1 MSTEPA
7 PTPAHI
13 PAAEW
18 QAFVAGMS
26 ALSPLVGQ
34 DLAEAAS
41 LCQRLCLDKGE
52 ALLRAGE
59 QAHLVGF
66 VVSGGLR
73 EHYVL
78 ADGGERTKGFSLPGW
93 FAGSLSDLI
102 SGEVSK
108 VWIEA
113 AVPSVL
119 LTLPWAQVRRWQ
131 EARPAW
137 THFAWRVAER
147 LYMMKVEREYEL
159 LAMDAAARLDATLA
173 RWPTL
178 EQVFSQRD
186 IASYVGVTP
195 VHLSRLRTSR
205 ASQTSRTSKE
215 MPTAKAASPGPG
227 NRPAR

>member
-1 MSTEPA
+1 MSVG
-7 PTPAHI
+7 PAHI

-18 QAFVAGMS
+18 QAFVTGMNT
-26 ALSPLVGQ
+26 LSPLSDE
-34 DLAEAAS
+34 DLADAAK
-41 LCQRLCLDKGE
+41 LCQRLSLDKGQ

-66 VVSGGLR
+66 VVLGGLR

-113 AVPSVL
+113 AAPSVL
-119 LTLPWAQVRRWQ
+119 LTLPWADVRRWQ
-131 EARPAW
+131 ETRPTW
-137 THFAWRVAER
+137 TRFGWRVAER

-159 LAMDAAARLDATLA
+159 LAMDAAARLDATLT

-195 VHLSRLRTSR
+195 VHLSRLRT
-205 ASQTSRTSKE
+205 
-215 MPTAKAASPGPG
+215 AKAASPTPG
-227 NRPAR
+227 SPPSR

>member
-1 MSTEPA
+1 LNAA
-7 PTPAHI
+7 PDHVP
-13 PAAEW
+13 PAEW
-18 QAFVAGMS
+18 QAFVAGMN
-26 ALSPLVGQ
+26 ALSPLNDD
-34 DLAEAAS
+34 DLAESAR
-41 LCQRLCLDKGE
+41 LCQRLCLDKGQ

-59 QAHLVGF
+59 RAHLVGF

-102 SGEVSK
+102 SNEASK

-113 AVPSVL
+113 AAPSVL
-119 LTLPWAQVRRWQ
+119 LTLPWADVRHWQ
-131 EARPAW
+131 ETRPAW
-137 THFAWRVAER
+137 TRFGWRVAER

-159 LAMDAAARLDATLA
+159 LAMDAAARLDATLS

-195 VHLSRLRTSR
+195 VHLSRLRT
-205 ASQTSRTSKE
+205 
-215 MPTAKAASPGPG
+215 AKAASPAPG
-227 NRPAR
+227 SPPSR

>member
-1 MSTEPA
+1 MSTPA
-7 PTPAHI
+7 VAAPAHV
-13 PAAEW
+13 PADEW
-18 QAFVAGMS
+18 QAFVAGMN
-26 ALSPLVGQ
+26 ALS
-34 DLAEAAS
+34 DLSDADLTEAAG
-41 LCQRLCLDKGE
+41 LCQRLSLDKGE

-59 QAHLVGF
+59 QAQWVGF

-119 LTLPWAQVRRWQ
+119 LTLPWQQVRHWQ
-131 EARPAW
+131 ETRPAW
-137 THFAWRVAER
+137 TRFAWRVAER

-173 RWPTL
+173 RWPML

-195 VHLSRLRTSR
+195 VHLSRLRSSR
-205 ASQTSRTSKE
+205 ASPGTSA
-215 MPTAKAASPGPG
+215 AKAGSPKPG
-227 NRPAR
+227 NPPSR